1 MLLFMVKIFLI
12 FYSFIHVFI
21 YSTAF
26 IECLL
31 CDECC
36 AKAIM
41 VEGEKANFHAVK
53 GVKFSRTAS
62 YNLGTS
68 RSPWTMFPSPGS
80 ICLLHNRPMNQR
92 WGVEARNTTL
102 FRKQTGGED
111 GQLMSQNNHL
121 VGGYLVFLE
130 NREVWR
136 RWGSKVKRS

>member
-31 CDECC
+31 CDKCC

-41 VEGEKANFHAVK
+41 VEGEKASFHAVK

-68 RSPWTMFPSPGS
+68 RSP
-80 ICLLHNRPMNQR
+80 
-92 WGVEARNTTL
+92 
-102 FRKQTGGED
+102 
-111 GQLMSQNNHL
+111 
-121 VGGYLVFLE
+121 
-130 NREVWR
+130 
-136 RWGSKVKRS
+136 